1 MSSDDADT
9 QINQLR
15 ESLSRWNRSNTTS
28 TTFGENARS
37 FFNSWTDSI
46 TERANDMYQ
55 RLPMTTQDLSLLS
68 QNNNPN
74 DNEPSW
80 FNLSRWERIT
90 LFICFLLGS
99 IACFIICV
107 FLFPVLAIKPRKF
120 ALLWTMGTLLFVLAF
135 GVMMGPFKFLKHI
148 VSRERLPFTSFFF
161 ISCFTTLY
169 FAAIQKNTILTILC
183 AAVELISVLYYIIS
197 YFPMGATSLR
207 MLSSFGMNSARG
219 ALHI

>member
-1 MSSDDADT
+1 MASDADA

-15 ESLSRWNRSNTTS
+15 ESLNRWNRSNATTAN
-28 TTFGENARS
+28 TFGENARS
-37 FFNSWTDSI
+37 FFNSWSDSI

-55 RLPMTTQDLSLLS
+55 RLPMTTQDLPLLS
-68 QNNNPN
+68 QNNN
-74 DNEPSW
+74 DDEPSW

-99 IACFIICV
+99 IVCFTICI

-120 ALLWTMGTLLFVLAF
+120 ALLWTMGSLLFVLAF

-148 VSRERLPFTSFFF
+148 TSRERLPFTTFFF
-161 ISCFTTLY
+161 LSCFTTLY
-169 FAAIQKNTILTILC
+169 FAAIQKSTILTIVC
-183 AAVELISVLYYIIS
+183 AAVELVSVLYYIIS

-207 MLSSFGMNSARG
+207 MLSSFGMNTARG

>member
-1 MSSDDADT
+1 MASDADA

-15 ESLSRWNRSNTTS
+15 ESLSRWNRSNTTTAS
-28 TTFGENARS
+28 TFGENARS
-37 FFNSWTDSI
+37 FFNSWSDSI

-55 RLPMTTQDLSLLS
+55 RLPITTQDLPLLS
-68 QNNNPN
+68 QNNN
-74 DNEPSW
+74 DDEPSW

-99 IACFIICV
+99 IACFTICV
-107 FLFPVLAIKPRKF
+107 FLFPALAIKPRKF
-120 ALLWTMGTLLFVLAF
+120 ALLWTMGSLLFVLAF

-148 VSRERLPFTSFFF
+148 ISKERLPFTSFFF
-161 ISCFTTLY
+161 LSCLATLY
-169 FAAIQKNTILTILC
+169 FAAIQKNTILTIVC
-183 AAVELISVLYYIIS
+183 AAVELVSVLYYIIS

-207 MLSSFGMNSARG
+207 MLSSFGMNTARG